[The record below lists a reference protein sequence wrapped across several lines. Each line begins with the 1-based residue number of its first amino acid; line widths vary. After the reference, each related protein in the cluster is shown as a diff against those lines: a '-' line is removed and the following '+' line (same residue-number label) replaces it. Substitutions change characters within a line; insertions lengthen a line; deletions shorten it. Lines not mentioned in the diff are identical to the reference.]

1 MKIVVVIVAV
11 LLLVWLLLGSSR
23 RRAKD
28 ARRDDAAAAPA
39 PRSGKPAQVEG
50 MVACAHC
57 GVHLPGSLALR
68 HGGQVFC
75 SPAHREAGARPAG
88 DG

>member
-28 ARRDDAAAAPA
+28 ARHDRAPTR
-39 PRSGKPAQVEG
+39 RSGKPAQVEG

-68 HGGQVFC
+68 QGEQVFC
-75 SPAHREAGARPAG
+75 SPAHRDAGARSAG

>member
-1 MKIVVVIVAV
+1 MKIVIVIVAV
-11 LLLVWLLLGSSR
+11 LLLVWLLLGSLR

-28 ARRDDAAAAPA
+28 ARHDRAPTA

-68 HGGQVFC
+68 QGEQVFC
-75 SPAHREAGARPAG
+75 SPAHRDAGARSAG

>member
-1 MKIVVVIVAV
+1 MKIVVVLVAV

-28 ARRDDAAAAPA
+28 AHRDRPAPPAAPPPGA
-39 PRSGKPAQVEG
+39 VRQVED
-50 MVACAHC
+50 MVSCAHC

-68 HGGQVFC
+68 DRDHTYC
-75 SPAHREAGARPAG
+75 SAPHREAGARSDG